1 VELRTIKSCGTV
13 IADLQNLTSA
23 ILQLSAVSFQFCYF
37 LVPFPQL
44 MMVLK
49 ITKNIFR
56 TVCFCENQ
64 KLALKRQCYMIFDL
78 LIFFQELTEFPVH
91 TLNYFHMGMI
101 HEKNRGK
108 KSHAIVLLKSSE

>member
-1 VELRTIKSCGTV
+1 
-13 IADLQNLTSA
+13 
-23 ILQLSAVSFQFCYF
+23 
-37 LVPFPQL
+37 
-44 MMVLK
+44 
-49 ITKNIFR
+49 
-56 TVCFCENQ
+56 
-64 KLALKRQCYMIFDL
+64 MIFDL